1 MSEKPLKVPLNDSNQ
16 KTFIKAPNLPQ
27 NRVKDCIIG
36 SAYTNEIK
44 ELTDLGIICIE
55 LPTSPFLDNEI
66 STHSDIQAFNKGNGN
81 LIISKEAGEKL
92 NKKLSNFNLTIQD
105 NINSPYPDDVKL
117 NAAFIGEKIICNK
130 DFVSQQIIDFANENG
145 IEIIHTKQGYSRCSL
160 CIVNEN
166 AVITEDPGLAS
177 LLNICQFNVL
187 KINAGYI
194 YLSDRHNGFIGGASA
209 KISKNELYFSGNIEN
224 HPDFDKIKAFLDN
237 YNVSMIYNKSR
248 ILTDFG
254 GIIQLTESV

>member
-1 MSEKPLKVPLNDSNQ
+1 MSEKPLKVLLNNCNR
-16 KTFIKAPNLPQ
+16 KNFIKAPNLPQ

-44 ELTDLGIICIE
+44 ELTDLGINCIK
-55 LPTSPFLDNEI
+55 LPASPFLDDEI
-66 STHSDIQAFNKGNGN
+66 SSHSDIQAFYKGNGN

-92 NKKLSNFNLTIQD
+92 KDLLPDYKLVVEDYIQ
-105 NINSPYPDDVKL
+105 SPYPDDVKL
-117 NAAFIGEKIICNK
+117 NAALIGNKIICNK
-130 DFVSQQIIDFANENG
+130 RFVSKKISDFAGSHN
-145 IEIIHTKQGYSRCSL
+145 IEIIHTMQGYSRCSL

-166 AVITEDPGLAS
+166 TVITEDHGLAY
-177 LLNICQFNVL
+177 LLKNYQFNVL
-187 KINAGYI
+187 EIQPGYI
-194 YLSDRHNGFIGGASA
+194 YLSEAHSGFIGGASA

-224 HPDFDKIKAFLDN
+224 HPDFDQIKAFLDN

-248 ILTDFG
+248 YLTDFG